1 MSRLTAAD
9 DVGVVRGAGVV
20 PAAGALPVV
29 AVVGAVAGVVCVFSC
44 ILLVVEFKVRNEQM

>member
-1 MSRLTAAD
+1 VILGGKKCERLTAAD

-29 AVVGAVAGVVCVFSC
+29 AVVGAVAGVVCCFC
-44 ILLVVEFKVRNEQM
+44 CCQ